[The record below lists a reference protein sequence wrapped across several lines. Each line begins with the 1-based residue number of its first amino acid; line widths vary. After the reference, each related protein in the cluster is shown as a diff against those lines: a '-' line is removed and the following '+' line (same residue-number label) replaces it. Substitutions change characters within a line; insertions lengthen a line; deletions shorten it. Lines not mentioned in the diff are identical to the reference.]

1 MVLRTTALFRS
12 RTRPKIFRKTEISKD
27 DNIDAAMIA
36 KLLMASALVAT
47 TVIIHA
53 TGLGIVLSHVFRS
66 SGRPDTR
73 FWPITW
79 LLIRIAW
86 FLIVIHL
93 FEIAVWALFFW
104 WQNCLPDAGSS
115 FYFSGVTYATI
126 GYGDLLLPK
135 EWQLFGP
142 VEGLTGILMCGLST
156 AFFFVIVSKKI
167 LERHG
172 R

>member
-1 MVLRTTALFRS
+1 
-12 RTRPKIFRKTEISKD
+12 
-27 DNIDAAMIA
+27 MIA
-36 KLLMASALVAT
+36 KLLMASGLVAT

-53 TGLGIVLSHVFRS
+53 GGLGTVLSHVFRS
-66 SGRPDTR
+66 TAQPDTR

-93 FEIAVWALFFW
+93 FEIAVWALFYW
-104 WQNCLPDAGSS
+104 WQNCLPDARSS
-115 FYFSGVTYATI
+115 FYFSGVTYSTI
-126 GYGDLLLPK
+126 GYGDVVLPK

-142 VEGLTGILMCGLST
+142 LEGLTGILMCGLSA

-167 LERHG
+167 LELHG

>member
-1 MVLRTTALFRS
+1 
-12 RTRPKIFRKTEISKD
+12 
-27 DNIDAAMIA
+27 MIGQFVF
-36 KLLMASALVAT
+36 ASCLVAI
-47 TVIIHA
+47 TVMIHA
-53 TGLGIVLSHVFRS
+53 AGLGIVLSHVLHYRVQ
-66 SGRPDTR
+66 PDTR
-73 FWPITW
+73 FLPVTW

-86 FLIVIHL
+86 WLILIHTA
-93 FEIAVWALFFW
+93 EIAVWALFFW

-142 VEGLTGILMCGLST
+142 LEGLTGILMCGLSA

-167 LERHG
+167 LELHG